1 MERTSITVVS
11 DREATSDGFRDD
23 DTLLIPEES
32 LTTTTG
38 WELKAQGLC
47 RDDVCVPVRDRAAL
61 GPDGLIDVAAFASA
75 LRRPVAT
82 DAEHGLVVLGT
93 AATEASETMRSLAAP
108 DFTLPDLS
116 GNDVSLRDFAGRKR
130 LLVAFASW

>member
-1 MERTSITVVS
+1 MNATSITVVS
-11 DREATSDGFRDD
+11 DTEATVDGFRDEAS
-23 DTLLIPEES
+23 LLIPEDA
-32 LTTTTG
+32 LTAATG
-38 WELKAQGLC
+38 WELKTQGLC
-47 RDDVCVPVRDRAAL
+47 QDDVCVPVRDRAAL
-61 GPDGLIDVAAFASA
+61 GPAGLIDLAAFGGA
-75 LRRPVAT
+75 LRRPVAIEP
-82 DAEHGLVVLGT
+82 EHGLAVLGT